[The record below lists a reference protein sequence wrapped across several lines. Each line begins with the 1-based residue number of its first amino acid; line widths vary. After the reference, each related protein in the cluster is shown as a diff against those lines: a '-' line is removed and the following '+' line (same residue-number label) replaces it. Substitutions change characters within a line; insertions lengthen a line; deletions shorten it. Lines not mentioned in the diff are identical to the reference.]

1 LYDVKI
7 FFGHLTPLSLFLIV
21 KNKVVKKTLSP
32 PRQGVMSFMDDPSV
46 TYKTFILFSQSSFLP
61 SKLFLPTSD
70 VAAEPTFVT
79 VSREFVVV
87 VVVVDVVVVVVVI
100 VFIVIVIIVVVIVIV
115 VVAVLIDAAIVI
127 DV

>member
-1 LYDVKI
+1 M
-7 FFGHLTPLSLFLIV
+7 SLFLIV

-87 VVVVDVVVVVVVI
+87 VVVVDVVVVI

-115 VVAVLIDAAIVI
+115 VVAVLIDAAIII